1 MSPGN
6 NADDFNFYSETGT
19 IIPVA
24 NYWTTIKLADGKT
37 EEVKIH
43 GLPPITIPN

>member
-6 NADDFNFYSETGT
+6 NADAFNFYSETGT

-24 NYWTTIKLADGKT
+24 NYWITIKLADGKT
-37 EEVKIH
+37 EDVQI
-43 GLPPITIPN
+43 N